1 MILQK
6 YRVRKCTFYEILW
19 NTDKILSNLCKHH
32 QIVFN
37 MQAILRKIDSNDAN
51 SFVARTDRFSHF
63 YNKWHFHPEL
73 ELTYII
79 HGKGN
84 RFVGDSI
91 EFFEDGDLV
100 LIGENLPHVWKND
113 SSYFEGRDD
122 QIAMANVIQFLPKFF
137 GETFYGLK
145 ELENIR
151 TLFEKSTLGLRI
163 EGETKVKVVHLMSK
177 IFDTDNSLKRL
188 CILLEIL
195 ELIAISDDLKQLS
208 SQAFVDAYQKFDTQK
223 INKVYEFTLNQYHRK
238 ILIEEAA
245 IVANMSVPNF
255 CKYFKSRT
263 QKTYIQ
269 FLTEVRIGFACRMLI
284 ENKKSIQQIAFDC
297 GFHNLSNF
305 NRSFRL
311 LKNQKPA
318 EYKQV
323 FGGLKS

>member
-1 MILQK
+1 
-6 YRVRKCTFYEILW
+6 
-19 NTDKILSNLCKHH
+19 
-32 QIVFN
+32 

-84 RFVGDSI
+84 RFIGDNI
-91 EFFEDGDLV
+91 EVFDAGDLV
-100 LIGENLPHVWKND
+100 LIGANLPHVWKND

-137 GETFYGLK
+137 GETFYHLK

-151 TLFEKSTLGLRI
+151 LLFEKSQLGLRI
-163 EGETKVKVVHLMSK
+163 EGATKKSVVKLMSQ
-177 IFDTDNSLKRL
+177 IFETDNSLKRL

-195 ELIAISDDLKQLS
+195 ETIAISDELKQLS
-208 SQAFVDAYQKFDTQK
+208 SQGFVDAYQKFDTQK
-223 INKVYEFTLNQYHRK
+223 INNVYEFSLNQYHRK

-269 FLTEVRIGFACRMLI
+269 FLTEVRIGFACRMMI

>member
-1 MILQK
+1 
-6 YRVRKCTFYEILW
+6 
-19 NTDKILSNLCKHH
+19 
-32 QIVFN
+32 
-37 MQAILRKIDSNDAN
+37 MQAILRKIDSSDDN

-63 YNKWHFHPEL
+63 YNKWHFHPEF

-84 RFVGDSI
+84 RFVGDNI

-100 LIGENLPHVWKND
+100 LIGANLPHVWKND
-113 SSYFEGRDD
+113 STYFEGRDD

-145 ELENIR
+145 ELGNIR
-151 TLFEKSTLGLRI
+151 NLFEKSALGLKI
-163 EGETKVKVVHLMSK
+163 EGEPKVRVVQLMSN
-177 IFDTDNSLKRL
+177 IFDTENSLKRL
-188 CILLEIL
+188 CVLLEVL
-195 ELIAISDDLKQLS
+195 ELIACSEELKQLS

-223 INKVYEFTLNQYHRK
+223 INKVYEFTLNQYKRK

-245 IVANMSVPNF
+245 MVATMSVPNF

-263 QKTYIQ
+263 QKTYVQ

-284 ENKKSIQQIAFDC
+284 ENKKSVQQIAFDC

-305 NRSFRL
+305 NRNFRI
-311 LKNQKPA
+311 LKKMTPNDFKNSH
-318 EYKQV
+318 
-323 FGGLKS
+323 LS

>member
-1 MILQK
+1 MQK
-6 YRVRKCTFYEILW
+6 YIVVKCTFYEILW
-19 NTDKILSNLCKHH
+19 NTGEILSNLHKHR
-32 QIVFN
+32 QNVFN
-37 MQAILRKIDSNDAN
+37 MQAILRKIGSNDDN
-51 SFVARTDRFSHF
+51 SFVARTDRFNHF

-73 ELTYII
+73 ELTYIVN
-79 HGKGN
+79 GKGN

-91 EFFEDGDLV
+91 EIFEDGDLV
-100 LIGENLPHVWKND
+100 LIGANLPHVWKND

-137 GETFYGLK
+137 GDTFYNLK

-151 TLFEKSTLGLRI
+151 ALFEKTELGLRI
-163 EGETKVKVVHLMSK
+163 EGSTKASVIKLMSQ
-177 IFDTDNSLKRL
+177 IFETENSLKRL

-195 ELIAISDDLKQLS
+195 ERIAISDELKQLS
-208 SQAFVDAYQKFDTQK
+208 SQGFVDAYQKFDTQK
-223 INKVYEFTLNQYHRK
+223 INTVYEFTLHQYHRK
-238 ILIEEAA
+238 ILINEAA
-245 IVANMSVPNF
+245 KIACMSVPNF

-263 QKTYIQ
+263 QKTYIE

-284 ENKKSIQQIAFDC
+284 ENQKSIQQIAFDC

-311 LKNQKPA
+311 QKKQKPV
-318 EYKQV
+318 EYREV